1 MAVKFAIVIA
11 AVVAVMIFLLLFPG
25 FESDQPPATE
35 SRIDLEYSR
44 QHIVRTEDNS
54 LVAATAELLII
65 KDDGSATYSEI
76 NGTSTD
82 ERSFSLESD
91 DMKRLRA
98 LIEMGFMQV
107 PEHDYVQ
114 KEGLASFTKYKLVVT
129 EDGSSNA
136 VSWVDADSYEGV
148 VPPLITNIGSQLDGI
163 ISGLA

>member
-1 MAVKFAIVIA
+1 MAVKFAIGIA
-11 AVVAVMIFLLLFPG
+11 AVAAVMIFLLLFPG
-25 FESDQPPATE
+25 FESDQPPAE

-44 QHIVRTEDNS
+44 QHIVRTEGNS

-65 KDDGSATYSEI
+65 KDDGSATYSKI
-76 NGTSTD
+76 NGTGTD
-82 ERSFSLESD
+82 EGSFSLDSD

-129 EDGSSNA
+129 EDGNSNA